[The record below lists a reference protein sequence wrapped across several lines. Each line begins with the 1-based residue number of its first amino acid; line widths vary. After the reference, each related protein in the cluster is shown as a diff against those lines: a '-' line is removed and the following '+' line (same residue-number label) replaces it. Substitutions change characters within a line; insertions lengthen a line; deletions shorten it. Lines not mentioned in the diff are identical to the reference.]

1 MALDDRATLS
11 TDGLVVAAVD
21 IERTRPS
28 RAGPSGARNGD
39 SAPEGWLDDG
49 WMAVRLKGRVRIT
62 TRALWVD
69 QGRLLEQLHKVQPL
83 AATPCLLHCIGL
95 HRVHVQ

>member
-1 MALDDRATLS
+1 MAIDDRATLS

-28 RAGPSGARNGD
+28 RAGSSGAQNGD
-39 SAPEGWLDDG
+39 SEAGGWLDDG
-49 WMAVRLKGRVRIT
+49 WMAMRLRGRVRIT

-69 QGRLLEQLHKVQPL
+69 QGRLLEQLHKVAPP
-83 AATPCLLHCIGL
+83 ATSPCLVHCIDL
-95 HRVHVQ
+95 HRVHL